1 MRVFDDDAGTYL
13 TISFSAGFAIKQ
25 LPLYF
30 SDDIYLYGV
39 LTEKEGSFFKIEWED
54 GSSDSFYYIIDDKGN
69 KKLMNDMYT
78 ESYYKES
85 NEGAQCM
92 FLGAYFYWA
101 SKQ

>member
-1 MRVFDDDAGTYL
+1 
-13 TISFSAGFAIKQ
+13 
-25 LPLYF
+25 
-30 SDDIYLYGV
+30 
-39 LTEKEGSFFKIEWED
+39 
-54 GSSDSFYYIIDDKGN
+54 
-69 KKLMNDMYT
+69 MNDMYT